1 MSAFGAVGV
10 PRSVPAFNE
19 HARNS
24 NHADDAEYERLRGIA
39 EHEANLRGQC
49 FEASKRAYE
58 QGNGQLA
65 HEKSEEG
72 KVRISPDALIPRHAS
87 ADAGLAPWHQHGKG
101 E

>member
-1 MSAFGAVGV
+1 MSAFEAVGV

-19 HARNS
+19 RARHS

-39 EHEANLRGQC
+39 EREAHLRGQC
-49 FEASKRAYE
+49 FEASKSAYE

-72 KVRISPDALIPRHAS
+72 KVRANP
-87 ADAGLAPWHQHGKG
+87 
-101 E
+101 

>member
-1 MSAFGAVGV
+1 MSAFGAVGI
-10 PRSVPAFNE
+10 PRSVPVFNE
-19 HARNS
+19 RARNT

-39 EHEANLRGQC
+39 QHEATLRGQC

-58 QGNGQLA
+58 QGDGSLA

-72 KVRISPDALIPRHAS
+72 KVSSSR
-87 ADAGLAPWHQHGKG
+87 G